1 MKTDRQKRA
10 VARWEKR
17 VKELK
22 MFLGRKDLPEEQR
35 ESLETKLR
43 CAKETLL
50 NTQRNL
56 RGSNATS

>member
-17 VKELK
+17 VEELRA
-22 MFLGRKDLPEEQR
+22 LLERKDLPEEQR
-35 ESLETKLR
+35 ESLETKLQR
-43 CAKETLL
+43 AVESLI

-56 RGSNATS
+56 RGTNAA